1 MTAYKKY
8 TTDRPRKHFHINGQ
22 SCSKADWL
30 KYVETLHQI
39 RRGLAAGD
47 SDLDFMGTDM
57 ETITAEELYAS
68 GQVPAG
74 YRYYERRCNP
84 VVKTPKA
91 TSKDIIEMEKL
102 SRKVNRT
109 TETPLQL
116 RRIKAD
122 NNYDSG
128 YETEHGNDIDDSI
141 KIERRENLAIAR
153 ICKAKRDGKR
163 KQARA
168 W

>member
-8 TTDRPRKHFHINGQ
+8 TADRPRKHFHINGQ
-22 SCSKADWL
+22 PCSEADWL

-84 VVKTPKA
+84 VVKTPKV
-91 TSKDIIEMEKL
+91 TSADIQAMEKL

-109 TETPLQL
+109 METPLQL
-116 RRIKAD
+116 RRIKAT
-122 NNYDSG
+122 NNEDG
-128 YETEHGNDIDDSI
+128 QELNTIDDNI
-141 KIERRENLAIAR
+141 KIARRENLAIAR